1 MVDASANN
9 DDIEVPY
16 QYANLPVWANT
27 AVAHLTPSSS
37 PVVLGTNLGSL
48 SSLQSRQNGFG
59 TLGYE
64 WDVDADNGF
73 RPAGE
78 IDMSSTTDTDTSAF
92 VEDYGTNVTNND
104 TTETHH
110 LTLYRATSGALVFDA
125 GTVQFSWGLDNWNP
139 IRAGHWPGGSEHA
152 AVRRQPLCH
161 DGRAAGHSH
170 LRTRPR
176 VRVVEQHPSN
186 LTDHQSDKQCDDPR
200 WSPRH
205 DYRDG
210 D

>member
-1 MVDASANN
+1 M
-9 DDIEVPY
+9 
-16 QYANLPVWANT
+16 
-27 AVAHLTPSSS
+27 
-37 PVVLGTNLGSL
+37 VLGTNLGSL
-48 SSLQSRQNGFG
+48 SSLQSTQNGFG

-78 IDMSSTTDTDTSAF
+78 IDMSSTTDPDTSAF

-110 LTLYRATSGALVFDA
+110 LTLYRAASGALVFDA

-139 IRAGHWPGGSEHA
+139 IEQGTGPADPNMQQFVVNLFAMMDVQPTTLISGLVPGSE
-152 AVRRQPLCH
+152 
-161 DGRAAGHSH
+161 SSS
-170 LRTRPR
+170 T
-176 VRVVEQHPSN
+176 HPAN
-186 LTDHQSDKQCDDPR
+186 LTDHQSDKQRDDPR
-200 WSPRH
+200 RSPRH
-205 DYRDG
+205 HYRDR